1 MGRIEH
7 TLRMESPTSTQ
18 AQIVAGAH
26 RVRESD
32 PPAELTVGTPIT
44 FAPLPRRAYVEMQA
58 LVSLTR
64 AAGVARSL
72 WTDVEA
78 RIGRSEVARVIDEPR
93 GKPALHQAIQ
103 SIRPFDAVSNDA
115 LAIQTLL
122 RERGYFSEI
131 FAEHIHPSMRDVV
144 WSIDRLLDPNV
155 RNAPVLDHV
164 CVQAPRLT
172 RILEQRPGPLH
183 LRFHSNTPPDWFLG
197 ISAGFEV
204 SARQGWAEMK
214 RMSRYAT
221 SAIADSEH
229 NVAEARSVGIKDVT
243 LVPIVLEPVADASAR
258 ASGGGGYAVIVARTA
273 PNKRL
278 DFSIRTIA
286 AYQRAYDPN
295 FGLVI
300 IGSEGGLERY
310 ADACRALADELGV
323 RNLRWTGLVDE
334 VEKFDLLR
342 NADAY
347 LCTSDHE
354 GFCVPI
360 VESFRIGLPVVAR
373 ATSAVTDT
381 CGDALA
387 VETDDPSFL
396 ADVLRVVVT
405 DAELR
410 DELIGVQ
417 DEEVKRF
424 DPDVV
429 GQQFLAWVLMHTASR
444 PTP

>member
-1 MGRIEH
+1 MGQIEH
-7 TLRMESPTSTQ
+7 TLGMESPTSTQ
-18 AQIVAGAH
+18 AQISAAA
-26 RVRESD
+26 RSVRQSD
-32 PPAELTVGTPIT
+32 APVELRIGTPIT
-44 FAPLPRRAYVEMQA
+44 FAPLPRRAFVEMRA
-58 LVSLTR
+58 LVALTR
-64 AAGVARSL
+64 VAGVVRSL
-72 WTDVEA
+72 RSDVEA
-78 RIGRSEVARVIDEPR
+78 RIGRSEVAVAINTPS

-115 LAIQTLL
+115 LAIQALL
-122 RERGYFSEI
+122 REHGYFSEI
-131 FAEHIHPSMRDVV
+131 FAENIHPSLRDAV
-144 WSIDRLLDPNV
+144 WSIDRLIDANV
-155 RNAPVLDHV
+155 RNVPVLNHV
-164 CVQAPRLT
+164 CVQAPCLT
-172 RILEQRPGPLH
+172 RVLEHRPGPLH
-183 LRFHSNTPPDWFLG
+183 LRFHSNTPPEWFVG

-221 SAIADSEH
+221 SAIADSAH
-229 NVAEARSVGIKDVT
+229 NVAEAQSVGIADVT
-243 LVPIVLEPVADASAR
+243 LVPIVLDSVVADSER

-286 AYQRAYDPN
+286 AYQRAYDPS

-310 ADACRALADELGV
+310 ADACRALVDELGV
-323 RNLRWTGLVDE
+323 RNVRWTGIVDE
-334 VEKFDLLR
+334 AAKLELLR

-381 CGDALA
+381 CGEALA
-387 VETDDPSFL
+387 VETDDPSYL
-396 ADVLRVVVT
+396 ADVLRIVVT
-405 DAELR
+405 DAALR
-410 DELIGVQ
+410 SELIGVQ
-417 DEEVKRF
+417 DEEAKRF
-424 DPDVV
+424 DPAVV
-429 GQQFLAWVLMHTASR
+429 GQQFLAWVDAQTGR
-444 PTP
+444 

>member
-1 MGRIEH
+1 
-7 TLRMESPTSTQ
+7 MELATSTR
-18 AQIVAGAH
+18 ARIVAA
-26 RVRESD
+26 
-32 PPAELTVGTPIT
+32 AERLRAVGTPSEVVSGAPIA
-44 FAPLPRRAYVEMQA
+44 FAPLPRRAFVELQA
-58 LVSLTR
+58 LIALTR
-64 AAGVARSL
+64 AAGIARSL
-72 WTDVEA
+72 RAGAEA
-78 RIGRSEVARVIDEPR
+78 RIGRGAEAPGIDVPI
-93 GKPALHQAIQ
+93 GKPALHQSIQ
-103 SIRPFDAVSNDA
+103 SIRPFDAVSSDA
-115 LAIQTLL
+115 LAIQALL
-122 RERGYFSEI
+122 RDHGYFSEI
-131 FAEHIHPSMRDVV
+131 FAENIHPSLRGAV
-144 WSIDRLLDPNV
+144 WSIDRLLDANV
-155 RNAPVLDHV
+155 RNAPVLNHV

-183 LRFHSNTPPDWFLG
+183 LRFHSNTPPAWFVG

-204 SARQGWAEMK
+204 SARQGWAEMV

-221 SAIADSEH
+221 SAIADSAH
-229 NVAEARSVGIKDVT
+229 NVAEARSVGIANVT
-243 LVPIVLEPVADASAR
+243 LVPIVLEPVDAGVTR

-286 AYQRAYDPN
+286 AYQRAYDPS

-310 ADACRALADELGV
+310 GDACRALVDELGV
-323 RNLRWTGLVDE
+323 ANVRWTGLVE
-334 VEKFDLLR
+334 EAEKLDLLR

-387 VETDDPSFL
+387 VETDDPSYL

-405 DAELR
+405 DDELR
-410 DELIGVQ
+410 GELIGVQ
-417 DEEVKRF
+417 DDEVKRF
-424 DPDVV
+424 DPAVV
-429 GQQFLAWVLMHTASR
+429 GQQFLAWVDAQTAR
-444 PTP
+444 

>member
-1 MGRIEH
+1 
-7 TLRMESPTSTQ
+7 MESATSTR
-18 AQIVAGAH
+18 ARIVAAAQGL
-26 RVRESD
+26 READ
-32 PPAELTVGTPIT
+32 APAELRIGKPIA
-44 FAPLPRRAYVEMQA
+44 FAPLPRRAFVEMQG
-58 LVSLTR
+58 LVALTR
-64 AAGVARSL
+64 AAGIARSMRASA
-72 WTDVEA
+72 EA
-78 RIGRSEVARVIDEPR
+78 RIGRSVEVVAITVPI

-115 LAIQTLL
+115 LAIQALL
-122 RERGYFSEI
+122 REHGYFSEI
-131 FAEHIHPSMRDVV
+131 FAENIHPSLRDSV
-144 WSIDRLLDPNV
+144 WPIDRLLDSNV
-155 RNAPVLDHV
+155 RNAPVLNHV

-172 RILEQRPGPLH
+172 RILEQRPGKLH
-183 LRFHSNTPPDWFLG
+183 LRFHSNTPPEWFVG

-204 SARQGWAEMK
+204 SARQGWSEMV

-221 SAIADSEH
+221 SAIADSAH
-229 NVAEARSVGIKDVT
+229 NVAEAQSAGIKDVA
-243 LVPIVLEPVADASAR
+243 LVPIVLEPATEGSGR

-286 AYQRAYDPN
+286 AYQRAYDPD

-310 ADACRALADELGV
+310 ADACRALVDELGV
-323 RNLRWTGLVDE
+323 RNVRWTGI
-334 VEKFDLLR
+334 VEEAEKLDLLR

-387 VETDDPSFL
+387 VETDDPSYL

-410 DELIGVQ
+410 SELIGVQ
-417 DEEVKRF
+417 DGEAKRF
-424 DPDVV
+424 DPAVV
-429 GQQFLAWVLMHTASR
+429 GQQFLAWVDAQTAR
-444 PTP
+444 

>member
-1 MGRIEH
+1 M
-7 TLRMESPTSTQ
+7 
-18 AQIVAGAH
+18 
-26 RVRESD
+26 
-32 PPAELTVGTPIT
+32 
-44 FAPLPRRAYVEMQA
+44 
-58 LVSLTR
+58 
-64 AAGVARSL
+64 
-72 WTDVEA
+72 
-78 RIGRSEVARVIDEPR
+78 
-93 GKPALHQAIQ
+93 
-103 SIRPFDAVSNDA
+103 
-115 LAIQTLL
+115 
-122 RERGYFSEI
+122 
-131 FAEHIHPSMRDVV
+131 
-144 WSIDRLLDPNV
+144 
-155 RNAPVLDHV
+155 LDHV

-172 RILEQRPGPLH
+172 RILEQRPGSLH
-183 LRFHSNTPPDWFLG
+183 LRFHSNTPPEWFVG

-204 SARQGWAEMK
+204 SARQGWAGMK

-221 SAIADSEH
+221 SAIADSAH
-229 NVAEARSVGIKDVT
+229 NVAEAQSAGIKDVI
-243 LVPIVLEPVADASAR
+243 LVPIVLEPAVEGTGR

-286 AYQRAYDPN
+286 AYQRAYDRN

-300 IGSEGGLERY
+300 IGSDRGFERY
-310 ADACRALADELGV
+310 AEACRALVDELGV
-323 RNLRWTGLVDE
+323 CNVRWPGLVDE
-334 VEKFDLLR
+334 EEKLDLLR

-381 CGDALA
+381 CGEALA
-387 VETDDPSFL
+387 VNTDDPSYL

-410 DELIGVQ
+410 EELIRVQ
-417 DEEVKRF
+417 DEEAKRF

-429 GQQFLAWVLMHTASR
+429 GQQFLAWVHTHTASR